1 MNMSDEF
8 SGEIT
13 RKIVDFL
20 IEIGIPVVSSSI
32 DGETFLPGIL
42 VENGRLLVDES
53 KLLYPGDL
61 LHEAGHLALADSG
74 LRKSL
79 SGEVAFPGVIMEP
92 VESQAIAWSYAAALH
107 IELDPAI
114 VFHEK
119 GYKGNASGLLF
130 NFQLGAYIGVNGLQ
144 AAGLTAVGAQA
155 EKLGCRPYP
164 SMIKWVR
171 D

>member
-1 MNMSDEF
+1 MMDAFN
-8 SGEIT
+8 GEIT

-20 IEIGIPVVSSSI
+20 TEIGIIVMASSI
-32 DGETFLPGIL
+32 GRETFLPGIL

-61 LHEAGHLALADSG
+61 LHEAGHLALAESG
-74 LRKSL
+74 LRESL
-79 SGEVAFPGVIMEP
+79 SGEVAFPGVVMEP

-107 IELDPAI
+107 IGLDPAI
-114 VFHEK
+114 VFHEN

-130 NFQLGAYIGVNGLQ
+130 NFQLGVYIGVSGLQ
-144 AAGLTAVGAQA
+144 ALGLTAVGEQA
-155 EKLGCRPYP
+155 TILGSLPYP
-164 SMIKWVR
+164 AMIKWVR

>member
-42 VENGRLLVDES
+42 VEHGRLLVDES

-74 LRKSL
+74 LRESL

-107 IELDPAI
+107 IELDPTV
-114 VFHEK
+114 VFHEN
-119 GYKGNASGLLF
+119 GYQGNASGLLF

-144 AAGLTAVGAQA
+144 AAGLTALGERATM
-155 EKLGCRPYP
+155 LGCRPYP